1 MQSKENTVGFII
13 SGKSKKSEDMAQDQV
28 LISSFF
34 FFLLSFLNEAS
45 SSRKVYSI
53 NMLLE
58 SDLHSLEPT
67 VKIFLTTLHMKDDSV
82 LVRNWF
88 ILK

>member
-1 MQSKENTVGFII
+1 MQSKENTVGFVI
-13 SGKSKKSEDMAQDQV
+13 SGKSKKSENMAQDQILISFV
-28 LISSFF
+28 LISV
-34 FFLLSFLNEAS
+34 LNEAAS
-45 SSRKVYSI
+45 SNRNVHSI
-53 NMLLE
+53 KMLLE

>member
-1 MQSKENTVGFII
+1 MQSKENTVGFVI
-13 SGKSKKSEDMAQDQV
+13 SGKSKKSENMAQDQILISFV
-28 LISSFF
+28 LISV
-34 FFLLSFLNEAS
+34 LNEAAS
-45 SSRKVYSI
+45 SNRNVHSI
-53 NMLLE
+53 KMLLE

-67 VKIFLTTLHMKDDSV
+67 VKNFLTTLHMKDDSV

>member
-1 MQSKENTVGFII
+1 MQSKENTVGFVI
-13 SGKSKKSEDMAQDQV
+13 SGKSKKSENMAQDQILISFV
-28 LISSFF
+28 LISV
-34 FFLLSFLNEAS
+34 LNEAAS
-45 SSRKVYSI
+45 SNRNVHSI
-53 NMLLE
+53 KMLLE

-88 ILK
+88 ILE